1 MIHYVFNIP
10 LVIEFSE
17 PWKNWKMKIKLM
29 KLLHGATVGIYYRV
43 GTELAGEEKGCYS
56 FLRIGK
62 KYPG

>member
-1 MIHYVFNIP
+1 
-10 LVIEFSE
+10 
-17 PWKNWKMKIKLM
+17 MKIKLM